1 MYSLSF
7 YIELV
12 LFDKQLEIIKKIIHR
27 DWIKMVD

>member
-1 MYSLSF
+1 MYSLNF

-12 LFDKQLEIIKKIIHR
+12 LFDKKLEIIRKIIHR